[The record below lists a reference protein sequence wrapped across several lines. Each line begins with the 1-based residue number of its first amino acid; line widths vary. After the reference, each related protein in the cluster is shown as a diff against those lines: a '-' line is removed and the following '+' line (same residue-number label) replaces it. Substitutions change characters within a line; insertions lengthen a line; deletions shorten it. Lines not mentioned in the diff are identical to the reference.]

1 MKIKLNE
8 IPENGRDYKI
18 NRKSAELNE
27 DLKDLINDII
37 NNWFREEYLIINE
50 SIIDL
55 FD

>member
-1 MKIKLNE
+1 MVMFDYILHSNKHTLYKLY
-8 IPENGRDYKI
+8 I
-18 NRKSAELNE
+18 
-27 DLKDLINDII
+27 KDLINDII